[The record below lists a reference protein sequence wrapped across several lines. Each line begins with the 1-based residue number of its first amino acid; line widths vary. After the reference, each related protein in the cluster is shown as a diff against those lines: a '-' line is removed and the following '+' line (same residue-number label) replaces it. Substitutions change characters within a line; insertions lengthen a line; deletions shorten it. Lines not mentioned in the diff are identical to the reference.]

1 MRMRGSF
8 TGTVAQRSAAAQAH
22 RRLATH
28 ERVVRLARRL
38 PRRAMSRWFV
48 HFALAAGL
56 GLGACATSTVT
67 NPVSGREERTV
78 MDERAELA
86 QGREAHQQ
94 VLAEYGAVADPRL
107 QAYVNE
113 IGQRLAKQ
121 SHRADLQWT
130 FTVLDSPQ
138 VNAFALPGGFIYVTR
153 GLMAYMDSEAD
164 LAGVVGHEIG
174 HVTAR
179 HSAQRATRQQRA
191 GLGVLAATV
200 LGVLLVA
207 GGVGGAA
214 DAAQQVSSGIAAG
227 SIASYSR
234 EQELQADQ
242 LGAEY
247 LARVGLNPRNMV
259 DVIGVLRDQERFAAD
274 NAREQGRAAAPGPGW
289 LASHPSN
296 EQRLAQITRIAQNY
310 AGRYG
315 DDQRARYL
323 QALDGT
329 VFGDSREQGVVR
341 GRHFLHEPLGIA
353 LTAPEGWR
361 FRNESAQLVLV
372 NAAGDAGMVM
382 QAVPPSA
389 GRTHDEILRNGLKA
403 TQGRSERTTVNGLNA
418 TVFSGQR
425 TGAENRAEPL
435 EVTLVDGP
443 SGRTYALMYAWRDAA
458 ALERARSGLR
468 AAVASFR
475 PLGAAERAAA
485 RPWVIRTRALPPG
498 GFAELARRSP
508 LGDPAAAERQ
518 LRLLNGVY
526 GGGAQDLAPGRPVK
540 VVVEAPA

>member
-1 MRMRGSF
+1 MR
-8 TGTVAQRSAAAQAH
+8 H
-22 RRLATH
+22 RL
-28 ERVVRLARRL
+28 
-38 PRRAMSRWFV
+38 V
-48 HFALAAGL
+48 HLALAAAL
-56 GLGACATSTVT
+56 ALSACATSTVT

-78 MDERAELA
+78 MDERTELA

-94 VLAEYGAVADPRL
+94 VLAEYGVVADPRL

-113 IGQRLAKQ
+113 IGQRLARQ
-121 SHRADLQWT
+121 SHRAELQWT
-130 FTVLDSPQ
+130 FSVLDSPQ
-138 VNAFALPGGFIYVTR
+138 VNAFALPGGYVYVTR

-164 LAGVVGHEIG
+164 LAGVIGHEIG

-179 HSAQRATRQQRA
+179 HGAQRATRQQRA
-191 GLGVLAATV
+191 GAGVLAATV
-200 LGVLLVA
+200 LGVLLEA
-207 GGVGGAA
+207 GGVRGAA
-214 DAAQQVSSGIAAG
+214 DAAQQVSSGVAAG

-234 EQELQADQ
+234 EQELQADE

-247 LARVGLNPRNMV
+247 LARVGFNPQNMV

-274 NAREQGRAAAPGPGW
+274 NAREQGRAVAPGPSW

-296 EQRLAQITRIAQNY
+296 EQRLAQIRRVAQNY
-310 AGRYG
+310 SGRYG

-361 FRNESAQLVLV
+361 FRNESAQLLLV
-372 NAAGDAGMVM
+372 NAAGDAGLVM

-389 GRTHDEILRNGLKA
+389 GRTHDEILRNALKA
-403 TQGRSERTTVNGLNA
+403 TQGRADRTTVNGLNA
-418 TVFSGQR
+418 TVFSGERQ
-425 TGAENRAEPL
+425 GADNRAEPL

-443 SGRTYALMYAWRDAA
+443 GGRTYALMHVGRDAA
-458 ALERARSGLR
+458 ALARARGGLR
-468 AAVASFR
+468 EAVSSFR

-526 GGGAQDLAPGRPVK
+526 GDGAAKPAAGRLVK
-540 VVVEAPA
+540 VVEAPA